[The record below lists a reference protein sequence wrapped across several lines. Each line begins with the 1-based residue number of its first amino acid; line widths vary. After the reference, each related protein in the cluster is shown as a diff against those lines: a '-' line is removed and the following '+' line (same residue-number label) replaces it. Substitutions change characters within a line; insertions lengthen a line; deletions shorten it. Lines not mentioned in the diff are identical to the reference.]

1 MNKPFY
7 TSAAIRDLEDI
18 LDFIAHT
25 KLGAAIK
32 WVEEIEAKCLMIASA
47 PQIGEAMP
55 QLGPG
60 VRASSMG
67 RYIIFHRYANDRLEV
82 LRVLAGGREV
92 T

>member
-1 MNKPFY
+1 MSKPFY

-18 LDFIAHT
+18 LDFIAHD
-25 KLGAAIK
+25 KPGAAVK

-60 VRASSMG
+60 VRASG
-67 RYIIFHRYANDRLEV
+67 ILGLQ
-82 LRVLAGGREV
+82 LRAGEPMIVQFKEIDLKRF
-92 T
+92 